1 MCTMEGETLPA
12 CEDVSALPEPGWRH
26 VVAGM
31 VVDVELAARA
41 TIPDAALRADYV
53 AKARAS
59 AAEIVAQ
66 VERGALTPRQAAER
80 ANALRNAAMESM
92 RSRTSGLG
100 RSIARWLKE
109 EGATLSQLEDRYARR
124 LFGRPFGALDAA
136 TRDRVWL
143 RITERAGATNPKVN
157 FAMRWAPR
165 AGRVF
170 LAASVAIAFYQVATA
185 DDPGEEAR
193 RQGGALGGG
202 VWGGMAALAA
212 TGLVCGPGA
221 PVCSGILIFVG
232 GVVGALTGEAL
243 LTNLWK

>member
-1 MCTMEGETLPA
+1 
-12 CEDVSALPEPGWRH
+12 
-26 VVAGM
+26 
-31 VVDVELAARA
+31 
-41 TIPDAALRADYV
+41 
-53 AKARAS
+53 
-59 AAEIVAQ
+59 
-66 VERGALTPRQAAER
+66 
-80 ANALRNAAMESM
+80 MESM